1 MNNPRDAAATPFATK
16 TIDAMTSSLDAT
28 LAPPASKRWLVLG
41 LFMAVMALSQVHCVN
56 FVPLVSEVQR
66 RYGVSELVASSLTL
80 VFPLVYVLL
89 SVHAGKMTD
98 RRGYKFTV
106 GLGAVLLAVSSS
118 LRIPDAGFP
127 LLLVAQTGAAISQPY
142 VVNGISRLVADW
154 FPPEHTAL
162 ATGLGTM
169 GMFLGLAV
177 GIAATAPLVT
187 AVGWSTTMGVY
198 AALSALA
205 ALAFW
210 LLVQER
216 TPVSAAVTHP
226 PLGKLLKRP
235 QLVLLFAA
243 SFVGMGF
250 FNGFTTWL
258 EPILAPHGFDAEQ
271 AGEVGGLL
279 IVGGIVGSV
288 VIPALSDA
296 LRRRKP
302 ILVVSCLLA
311 LMLFAPVVT
320 SQSAT
325 LVLASAAAMG
335 FFWFPTLALLL
346 ALCAANVDEA
356 DAGSATG
363 LLMMFGNAGG
373 VVIALLMVLV
383 KGDEPTF
390 DRALFVLAGAIALT
404 LLACMLLRE
413 TAAAG
418 STRDSIALDPTA
430 APER

>member
-1 MNNPRDAAATPFATK
+1 
-16 TIDAMTSSLDAT
+16 
-28 LAPPASKRWLVLG
+28 
-41 LFMAVMALSQVHCVN
+41 
-56 FVPLVSEVQR
+56 
-66 RYGVSELVASSLTL
+66 
-80 VFPLVYVLL
+80 
-89 SVHAGKMTD
+89 
-98 RRGYKFTV
+98 
-106 GLGAVLLAVSSS
+106 
-118 LRIPDAGFP
+118 
-127 LLLVAQTGAAISQPY
+127 
-142 VVNGISRLVADW
+142 
-154 FPPEHTAL
+154 
-162 ATGLGTM
+162 
-169 GMFLGLAV
+169 
-177 GIAATAPLVT
+177 
-187 AVGWSTTMGVY
+187 
-198 AALSALA
+198 
-205 ALAFW
+205 
-210 LLVQER
+210 
-216 TPVSAAVTHP
+216 
-226 PLGKLLKRP
+226 
-235 QLVLLFAA
+235 
-243 SFVGMGF
+243 
-250 FNGFTTWL
+250 
-258 EPILAPHGFDAEQ
+258 
-271 AGEVGGLL
+271 
-279 IVGGIVGSV
+279 

-302 ILVVSCLLA
+302 FLVVSCLLA

-320 SQSAT
+320 SQSAM